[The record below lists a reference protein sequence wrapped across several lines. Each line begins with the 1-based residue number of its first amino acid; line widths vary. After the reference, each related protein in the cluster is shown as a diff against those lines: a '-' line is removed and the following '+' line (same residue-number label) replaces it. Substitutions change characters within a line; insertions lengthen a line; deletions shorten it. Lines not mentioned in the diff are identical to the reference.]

1 MDEIKEETKLEEK
14 ELGMEIDDSGLYI
27 EKGLVPPKLRSPN
40 GRCGDPEKQQLAWEL
55 YVESWR
61 QGNPNIIQAGRDA
74 GYTEATAQN
83 MGSFKWFKDKKDKL
97 RRSVMLTK
105 AEKNLSKI
113 LDLDYSKIKIMPDG
127 SQVEAVDTDTLRI
140 VADISK
146 TVATTLGK
154 DLGYSTKTE
163 VGGKVESE
171 IKINSI
177 SYADKP
183 IEVEAKVVVDEIANT
198 QERIIEEVI
207 KDNDK

>member
-1 MDEIKEETKLEEK
+1 MEEDKKDVVVEDTKEPE
-14 ELGMEIDDSGLYI
+14 MEMDDSGLYV

-40 GRCGDPEKQQLAWEL
+40 GRFGDYEKQQKAWEN
-55 YVESWR
+55 YVKSWR
-61 QGNPNIIQAGRDA
+61 EGRPNIKQAGIDA
-74 GYTEATAQN
+74 GFCETTAQN
-83 MGSFKWFKDKKDKL
+83 MGSFKWFRDRKNKL

-113 LDLDYSKIKIMPDG
+113 LDLDYSKIRILPDG
-127 SQVEAVDTDTLRI
+127 SQVDGVDVDTLRI
-140 VADISK
+140 VADVSK

-183 IEVEAKVVVDEIANT
+183 VEIEAQVVVDEIQN
-198 QERIIEEVI
+198 QQNNILEEVI
-207 KDNDK
+207 NKEE